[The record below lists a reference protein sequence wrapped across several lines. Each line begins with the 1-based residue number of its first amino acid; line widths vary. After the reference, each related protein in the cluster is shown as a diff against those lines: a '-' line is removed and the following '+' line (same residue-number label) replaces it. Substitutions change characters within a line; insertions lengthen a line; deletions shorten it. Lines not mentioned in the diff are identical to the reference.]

1 MKAVRLYGE
10 ADIRIDDVPDAPEPG
25 PGEAVVA
32 PLWSGICG
40 TDVKEFTGHGGSVA
54 RQPHPLTGAGLPLVL
69 GHEFSARV
77 VALGPQVPGL
87 AFDVAVGDEVA
98 IMPLQHCGECLA
110 CLQGE
115 YPHCVVKAWTG
126 LSSPWGGFGE
136 QVLVRSY
143 QLTPLRGISAAAGA
157 VVEPAAVALHAAR
170 RANVG
175 PGDTV
180 FVAGAGAIGL
190 LTVLAARALGAS
202 AVHVFEINPERATL
216 AASLGAEVVP
226 ASAREDVPGYL
237 RERTGGLGVHVAI
250 DCAGKPAAHETC
262 VAAVRPGGTVG
273 VPAVHPGPTTVDVRR
288 MTRDDLTLVGSVG
301 YSRESWERTVLMVRS
316 GVLPVADVVTSRIQL
331 GDIVKQGFEVLAQP
345 SPEVKIL
352 VQVNQ

>member
-10 ADIRIDDVPDAPEPG
+10 ADIRIDEVPDPPAPG
-25 PGEAVVA
+25 PDEAVVA

-77 VALGPQVPGL
+77 VALGP
-87 AFDVAVGDEVA
+87 DVTGVDVGDEVA
-98 IMPLQHCGECLA
+98 IMPLQHCGHCLA

-115 YPHCVVKAWTG
+115 YPRCVLKSWTG

-136 QVLVRSY
+136 RVLVRSY
-143 QLTPLRGISAAAGA
+143 QLTPLAGIPADAGA
-157 VVEPAAVALHAAR
+157 VIEPAAVALHAAR
-170 RANVG
+170 RAHVR

-190 LTVLAARALGAS
+190 LSVLAARALGAS
-202 AVHVFEINPERATL
+202 AVHVLDVNPDRAEL
-216 AASLGAEVVP
+216 ARSLGADVVP
-226 ASAREDVPGYL
+226 AGADVTAYL
-237 RERTGGLGVHVAI
+237 RDRTGGLGVHVAL
-250 DCAGKPAAHETC
+250 DCAGKPAANETC

-273 VPAVHPGPTTVDVRR
+273 VPAVHAGSTTVDVRR
-288 MTRDDLTLVGSVG
+288 ITRDDLTLVGSVG

-316 GVLPVADVVTSRIQL
+316 GVLPVGRAVTSRIHV
-331 GDIVKQGFEVLAQP
+331 DEIVEKGFEVLARP
-345 SPEVKIL
+345 SAEVKIL
-352 VQVNQ
+352 VQVNE